1 MELQN
6 FETEYLHSKDLS
18 YFEDYDT
25 SHKSTSHIYVAD
37 TIQELQETLE
47 ELNLPSAMVYNSKT
61 DSFERQVILFPF
73 DIIR

>member
-6 FETEYLHSKDLS
+6 FKTEYLHNKVLS

-25 SHKSTSHIYVAD
+25 SHKSTSHIYIAD

-47 ELNLPSAMVYNSKT
+47 ELDLPSAMVYNSNT
-61 DSFERQVILFPF
+61 DSFER
-73 DIIR
+73 